1 MKKSFIRNTAF
12 SAAVFTMLSTTT
24 LLTGC
29 NSPKEKLD
37 DATTEVVDASAD
49 LVKANDAYLAEVE
62 SFKADVAQKIAAN
75 ELSLKEY
82 NAKLVKKSN
91 ATLKKKIAELDSKN
105 QDLKKKLADFKA
117 EESKETWA
125 EFKTEFNHDMDGL
138 GKAFSD
144 LTIEN
149 TDK

>member
-12 SAAVFTMLSTTT
+12 VAAVFAILSTTA
-24 LLTGC
+24 LLTSC

-37 DATTEVVDASAD
+37 DATTDVVDASAD
-49 LVKANDAYLAEVE
+49 LVKANDAYLAEVA
-62 SFKADVAQKIAAN
+62 SFKADVAEKIAAN

-91 ATLKKKIAELDSKN
+91 ANLKKKIAELDSKN
-105 QDLKKKLADFKA
+105 QDLKKKIADFKA
-117 EESKETWA
+117 DESKENWS

-138 GKAFSD
+138 GQSFRD
-144 LTIEN
+144 LTIDNE
-149 TDK
+149 KK